1 MSPSHNTQPGHVTC
15 SGRRMGQRGPAPTG
29 HLWGQQVL
37 SIVASMLHPFPT
49 GGTIQGVQGEGPQV
63 EKTLT

>member
-1 MSPSHNTQPGHVTC
+1 MD
-15 SGRRMGQRGPAPTG
+15 QRGPEPTQ

-37 SIVASMLHPFPT
+37 SIVPGTLHPVPT
-49 GGTIQGVQGEGPQV
+49 GGTIQGVQGEHPQV